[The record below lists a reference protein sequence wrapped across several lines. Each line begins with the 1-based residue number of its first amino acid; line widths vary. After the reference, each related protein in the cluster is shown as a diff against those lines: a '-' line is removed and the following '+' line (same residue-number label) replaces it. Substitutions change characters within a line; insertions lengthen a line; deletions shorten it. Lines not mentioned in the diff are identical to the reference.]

1 MFVVSGNASH
11 CSNQLAPLSEIEPP
25 VTAEQFVANAGD
37 VNEGVDDNKIALN
50 TTNTNRLKIGIC
62 ICASDVGR
70 SIRGD

>member
-1 MFVVSGNASH
+1 LVLSGNASH

-25 VTAEQFVANAGD
+25 VTAEQFGGAAARD

-50 TTNTNRLKIGIC
+50 TTNTNRLKIGIRF
-62 ICASDVGR
+62 CASDVGR

>member
-1 MFVVSGNASH
+1 MSGNEFH

-25 VTAEQFVANAGD
+25 VIAEQFVANAGD

-50 TTNTNRLKIGIC
+50 TTSANRLKIGIRF
-62 ICASDVGR
+62 CASDVGR